1 MAFEQNALN
10 FCSIQGKNHSKS
22 YSLARIFNTEE
33 GKKASYFAV
42 MCLGN
47 TPICQLSYKT
57 KGSGKMAKITT
68 ILLSIYTCF
77 VLTGCATNPVTGE
90 SQLMLV
96 SEQQELQMGAQYA
109 PQLEEQM
116 GGRIANNTLQNYVNT
131 VGQNIARIS
140 HQPNLQFTYVALDHE
155 SINAMALPGGYV
167 FVTRGMLE
175 KLNTEAQLAG
185 ILAHETAH
193 VTAKHSAQAMSRQMG
208 IDLALSVATEG
219 KSSGA
224 AQAAGMGAQMFIT
237 LPRSREDEHQA
248 DSIGMDYTANAGYTP
263 RAMIETMEILEAESS
278 VRPIEFLSTHPNPGN
293 RKQNLLNQIASRNY
307 QQALKIGRDDYKKF
321 VSDNLK

>member
-1 MAFEQNALN
+1 
-10 FCSIQGKNHSKS
+10 
-22 YSLARIFNTEE
+22 
-33 GKKASYFAV
+33 
-42 MCLGN
+42 
-47 TPICQLSYKT
+47 
-57 KGSGKMAKITT
+57 MAKILVA
-68 ILLSIYTCF
+68 ILSIYPCL

-96 SEQQELQMGAQYA
+96 SEAQELQMGAQYA

-116 GGRIANNTLQNYVNT
+116 GGRIPNNTLQNYVNN

-140 HQPNLQFTYVALDHE
+140 HQPNLQFTYVALNHE

-167 FVTRGMLE
+167 FITRGMLE

-193 VTAKHSAQAMSRQMG
+193 VTARHSAQAMSRQMG
-208 IDLALSVATEG
+208 INLALSVATEDA
-219 KSSGA
+219 SSGT
-224 AQAAGMGAQMFIT
+224 AQAAGLGTQLLIS
-237 LPRSREDEHQA
+237 LPYSRKDEHQA
-248 DSIGMDYTANAGYTP
+248 DSIGMDYTAKAGYTP
-263 RAMIETMEILEAESS
+263 RAMIETMQILEQENS

-293 RKQNLLNQIASRNY
+293 RKQNLLNQIASKNY
-307 QQALKIGRDDYKKF
+307 QPALKIGREDYKKF